1 MSAYLVDPQHLTEIV
16 KWASNRQQGNLG
28 YVYNQVTKTGKEIN
42 CDAESLIEILS
53 LANIQSLV
61 ARYGEQA
68 EAQYEGYVN
77 QCKSLLKYS
86 TDGASVSLLTGVG
99 SSDLKAE
106 DIYNMVRCLEYQSC
120 EVNDWVHTDAY
131 WLLNAIRNIAG
142 SKMSKDAEV
151 RWNFDSKARL

>member
-1 MSAYLVDPQHLTEIV
+1 MSAYLVEPQHMTEIV
-16 KWASNRQQGNLG
+16 KWASSPQKGNLSH
-28 YVYNQVTKTGKEIN
+28 VYNQITKKEID

-68 EAQYEGYVN
+68 EVEYEGYVDK
-77 QCKSLLKYS
+77 CKSILKYS

-99 SSDLKAE
+99 SCDLKAE

-120 EVNDWVHTDAY
+120 EVHDWVHTDAY
-131 WLLNAIRNIAG
+131 WLLNAIRDMAG

-151 RWNFDSKARL
+151 QWSFHSKEVA

>member
-1 MSAYLVDPQHLTEIV
+1 MSAYLVEPQHMTEIV
-16 KWASNRQQGNLG
+16 KWASNPQQGNLSH
-28 YVYNQVTKTGKEIN
+28 VYNQITKKEID

-68 EAQYEGYVN
+68 EVEYEGYVDK
-77 QCKSLLKYS
+77 CKSILKYS

-99 SSDLKAE
+99 CCDLKAE

-131 WLLNAIRNIAG
+131 WLLNAIRDMAG
-142 SKMSKDAEV
+142 SKMSEDANV
-151 RWNFDSKARL
+151 PWSFGKRGVA

>member
-1 MSAYLVDPQHLTEIV
+1 MSAYLVEPQHITEIV
-16 KWASNRQQGNLG
+16 KWASNPQRNLSH
-28 YVYNQVTKTGKEIN
+28 VYNQITKKEID

-68 EAQYEGYVN
+68 EVEYEGYVDK
-77 QCKSLLKYS
+77 CKSILKYS
-86 TDGASVSLLTGVG
+86 TDGASFSLLTGVG
-99 SSDLKAE
+99 SCDLKAE

-120 EVNDWVHTDAY
+120 EVHDWVHTDAY
-131 WLLNAIRNIAG
+131 WLLNAIRDMAG

-151 RWNFDSKARL
+151 QWSFDSREVA

>member
-1 MSAYLVDPQHLTEIV
+1 MSAYLVEPQHITEIV
-16 KWASNRQQGNLG
+16 KWASNPQQGNLSH
-28 YVYNQVTKTGKEIN
+28 VYNQITKKEID

-68 EAQYEGYVN
+68 EVEYEGYVDK
-77 QCKSLLKYS
+77 CKSILKYS
-86 TDGASVSLLTGVG
+86 TDGASFSLLTGVG
-99 SSDLKAE
+99 SCDLKAE

-120 EVNDWVHTDAY
+120 EVHDWVHTDAY
-131 WLLNAIRNIAG
+131 WLLNAIRDMAG

-151 RWNFDSKARL
+151 QWSFDPMEVA

>member
-1 MSAYLVDPQHLTEIV
+1 MSAYLVEPQHMTEIV
-16 KWASNRQQGNLG
+16 KWASNPQQGNLSH
-28 YVYNQVTKTGKEIN
+28 VYNQITKKEID

-68 EAQYEGYVN
+68 EVEYEGYVDK
-77 QCKSLLKYS
+77 CKSILKYS

-99 SSDLKAE
+99 SCDLKAE

-131 WLLNAIRNIAG
+131 WLLNAIRDMAG

-151 RWNFDSKARL
+151 QWSFDPMEVA

>member
-1 MSAYLVDPQHLTEIV
+1 MSAYLVEPQHLTEIV
-16 KWASNRQQGNLG
+16 KWASNPQQGNLSH
-28 YVYNQVTKTGKEIN
+28 VYNQITKKEID

-61 ARYGEQA
+61 ARYGWNQSEV
-68 EAQYEGYVN
+68 EYEDFVDK
-77 QCKSLLKYS
+77 CKSILKYS

-99 SSDLKAE
+99 CCDLKAE

-120 EVNDWVHTDAY
+120 EVHDWVHTDAY
-131 WLLNAIRNIAG
+131 WLLNAIRDMAG

-151 RWNFDSKARL
+151 QWSFDSKEVA

>member
-1 MSAYLVDPQHLTEIV
+1 M
-16 KWASNRQQGNLG
+16 
-28 YVYNQVTKTGKEIN
+28 
-42 CDAESLIEILS
+42 IEILS

-68 EAQYEGYVN
+68 EVEYEGYVDK
-77 QCKSLLKYS
+77 CKSILKYS

-99 SSDLKAE
+99 SCDLKAE

-131 WLLNAIRNIAG
+131 WLLNAIRDMAG
-142 SKMSKDAEV
+142 SKMSEDANV
-151 RWNFDSKARL
+151 PWSFGKRGVA

>member
-1 MSAYLVDPQHLTEIV
+1 MSAYLVEPQHMTEIV
-16 KWASNRQQGNLG
+16 KWASNPQQGNLSH
-28 YVYNQVTKTGKEIN
+28 VYNQITKKEID

-68 EAQYEGYVN
+68 EVEYEGYVDK
-77 QCKSLLKYS
+77 CKSILKYS

-99 SSDLKAE
+99 CCELKAE

-120 EVNDWVHTDAY
+120 EVHDWVHTDAY
-131 WLLNAIRNIAG
+131 WLLNAIRDMAG
-142 SKMSKDAEV
+142 SKMSEDANV
-151 RWNFDSKARL
+151 PWSFGKRGVA

>member
-1 MSAYLVDPQHLTEIV
+1 MSAYLVEPQHMTEIV
-16 KWASNRQQGNLG
+16 KWASNPQQGNLSH
-28 YVYNQVTKTGKEIN
+28 VYNQITKKEID

-68 EAQYEGYVN
+68 EVEYEGYVDK
-77 QCKSLLKYS
+77 CKNIIAYQNDYDYIS
-86 TDGASVSLLTGVG
+86 TIDKRGMSN
-99 SSDLKAE
+99 LKAE

-120 EVNDWVHTDAY
+120 EVHDWVHTDAY
-131 WLLNAIRNIAG
+131 WLLNAIRDMAG

-151 RWNFDSKARL
+151 QWSFDSREVA